1 MAAEVARNAWS
12 IVSHHPQQGILELR
26 WLPSTADMSDD
37 DFKATLELFAEQAE
51 RAGTPLLLIEATDFR
66 HQFGEGVMEWRD
78 RQIIP
83 RYNASGTR
91 KFAFHVPEGFADAM
105 EAGGQPVIDGPA
117 TFPTAWFTLRQHALD
132 WLRDE

>member
-1 MAAEVARNAWS
+1 MAAEVARNGWG
-12 IVSHHPQQGILELR
+12 IVSHHQPEGILELR
-26 WLPSTADMSDD
+26 WLPSTTKMTDA

-51 RAGTPLLLIEATDFR
+51 RAGPPLLLIDATEFA
-66 HQFGEGVMEWRD
+66 HQFGEGVMAWRD
-78 RQIIP
+78 QHIIP

-91 KFAFHVPEGFADAM
+91 KFAFHVPEGFPDAM

-117 TFPTAWFTLRQHALD
+117 SFPTAWFTVRQHALD